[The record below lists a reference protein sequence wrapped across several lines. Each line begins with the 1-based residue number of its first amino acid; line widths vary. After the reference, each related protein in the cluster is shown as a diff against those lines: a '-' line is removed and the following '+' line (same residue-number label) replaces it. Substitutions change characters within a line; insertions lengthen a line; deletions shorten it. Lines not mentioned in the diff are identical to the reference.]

1 MKVTV
6 LVENTACTDQVMAQ
20 HGLSLYLESENHRI
34 LFDMGQSDA
43 FIHNAQALE
52 IDLSKVDIAV
62 LSHGH
67 YDHGGGLEAFLQ
79 VNQKAPVYIH
89 ETAFGL
95 YYNGTEKY
103 IGLNPSLL
111 GNPRLVP
118 TKGSLQVTSN
128 LILRDCNELEWQFDG
143 WGLNKREGEVFRP
156 DDFTHEQ
163 YLEVR
168 EGEKR
173 ILISGC
179 SHKGILNI
187 AEHFQPDILIGGFH
201 LNKQEDILAL
211 QKTARRLLT
220 GSTRYFTGHCTGDK
234 QFGILKGV
242 MADRLE
248 RISTGMV
255 FEV

>member
-6 LVENTACTDQVMAQ
+6 LAENTACAENVIAQ
-20 HGLSLYLESENHRI
+20 HGLSLYLEIEELRI

-43 FIHNAQALE
+43 FVHNAQVLGV
-52 IDLSKVDIAV
+52 DLSKVDIAV

-79 VNQKAPVYIH
+79 INQKAPVYIH
-89 ETAFGL
+89 ETAFGS

-118 TKGSLQVTSN
+118 TKGSLQLTPN
-128 LILRDCNELEWQFDG
+128 LILKDCNDLGWQFDS
-143 WGLNKREGEVFRP
+143 WGLNKREGAVFHP

-163 YLEVR
+163 YLEVK

-187 AEHFQPDILIGGFH
+187 AECFQPDVLIGGFH
-201 LNKQEDILAL
+201 LSKQEDTLAL
-211 QKTARRLLT
+211 QETAKRLLD
-220 GSTRYFTGHCTGDK
+220 GSTSYFTGHCTGDK
-234 QFGILKGV
+234 QFDFMKEV

-248 RISTGMV
+248 RISTGMI

>member
-20 HGLSLYLESENHRI
+20 HGLSLYLETENHRI

-89 ETAFGL
+89 ETAFGP

-111 GNPRLVP
+111 DNPRLIA
-118 TKGSLQVTSN
+118 TKGSLQLTPN
-128 LILRDCNELEWQFDG
+128 LILRDCNDLGWQFDS
-143 WGLNKREGEVFRP
+143 WGLNKREGEVFHP

-163 YLEVR
+163 YLEVK

-201 LNKQEDILAL
+201 LSKETAADRIRRTAEKLHFG
-211 QKTARRLLT
+211 KTI
-220 GSTRYFTGHCTGDK
+220 YYTGHCTGDH
-234 QFGILKGV
+234 QYIIMREV
-242 MADRLE
+242 MGARL
-248 RISTGMV
+248 RKLSTGLA
-255 FEV
+255 FEI

>member
-6 LVENTACTDQVMAQ
+6 LVENTACTDQVIAQ
-20 HGLSLYLESENHRI
+20 HGLSLYLETENHRI

-43 FIHNAQALE
+43 FIHNAQALK

-89 ETAFGL
+89 ESAFGL

-128 LILRDCNELEWQFDG
+128 LILRDCNELEWQFDS

-163 YLEVR
+163 YLEVK

-211 QKTARRLLT
+211 QETAKRLLD

-234 QFGILKGV
+234 QFDLMKEV

-248 RISTGMV
+248 RISTGMI

>member
-6 LVENTACTDQVMAQ
+6 LVENTACTDQVIAQ
-20 HGLSLYLESENHRI
+20 HGLSLYLETENHRI

-89 ETAFGL
+89 ETAFGP

-128 LILRDCNELEWQFDG
+128 LILRDCNELEWQFDS

-156 DDFTHEQ
+156 DDFAHEQ
-163 YLEVR
+163 YLEVK

-211 QKTARRLLT
+211 QETAKRLLD

-234 QFGILKGV
+234 QFDLMKEV
-242 MADRLE
+242 MAERLE
-248 RISTGMV
+248 RISTGMI